1 MSFYTNVSKL
11 GNSILYRGYND
22 YGEAITHKY
31 KFQPTFY
38 VPTREKTDWKA
49 LDGTPLMPMEFDDMK
64 SGKDFYDRMKNNVIT
79 PQRFCVLHSTICVI

>member
-49 LDGTPLMPMEFDDMK
+49 LAIQASKNEAK
-64 SGKDFYDRMKNNVIT
+64 SGSRDDRKAANRS
-79 PQRFCVLHSTICVI
+79 QKSF